1 MAKPTKTAHARG
13 GQIKPTPFTGDLKE
27 AILAGLNARPG
38 GVLGFLDKVALE
50 NPRLA
55 GRGRVGTR
63 IISRRRAWPALLPRA
78 RRNVTN
84 EAAIP
89 PPTVENGLPT
99 AFQPPFQPR
108 FQPTSNTLP
117 SNPPYPP
124 GVGSRL
130 FGGFWPPWLLPPPRE
145 NGRSR
150 RKPDIAN
157 RRWKSRPAAE
167 FRSTATMF
175 YCWRSLKHG
184 ALKRPTHRPR
194 AENCPGLIRGVELL
208 SSDNSTIIPLVGGI
222 LGWRSPWTPIP
233 PRL

>member
-99 AFQPPFQPR
+99 PLPTPVPTHFQHP
-108 FQPTSNTLP
+108 SNTLP

-145 NGRSR
+145 NVRFR
-150 RKPDIAN
+150 RED
-157 RRWKSRPAAE
+157 
-167 FRSTATMF
+167 
-175 YCWRSLKHG
+175 
-184 ALKRPTHRPR
+184 
-194 AENCPGLIRGVELL
+194 
-208 SSDNSTIIPLVGGI
+208 
-222 LGWRSPWTPIP
+222 
-233 PRL
+233 

>member
-99 AFQPPFQPR
+99 AFQR
-108 FQPTSNTLP
+108 P
-117 SNPPYPP
+117 SNPPSNPGSNP
-124 GVGSRL
+124 LPTPFPTPFHPTPHTPQALEAAFSGAFGPLGCSPRRGKTAGVGRVGVWRGGVRL
-130 FGGFWPPWLLPPPRE
+130 
-145 NGRSR
+145 S
-150 RKPDIAN
+150 I
-157 RRWKSRPAAE
+157 SVYRPFRLAA
-167 FRSTATMF
+167 
-175 YCWRSLKHG
+175 
-184 ALKRPTHRPR
+184 P
-194 AENCPGLIRGVELL
+194 
-208 SSDNSTIIPLVGGI
+208 
-222 LGWRSPWTPIP
+222 
-233 PRL
+233 

>member
-99 AFQPPFQPR
+99 AFQR
-108 FQPTSNTLP
+108 P
-117 SNPPYPP
+117 SNPPSNP
-124 GVGSRL
+124 GSN
-130 FGGFWPPWLLPPPRE
+130 PLPTPFQHP
-145 NGRSR
+145 SIQ
-150 RKPDIAN
+150 P
-157 RRWKSRPAAE
+157 
-167 FRSTATMF
+167 
-175 YCWRSLKHG
+175 
-184 ALKRPTHRPR
+184 
-194 AENCPGLIRGVELL
+194 
-208 SSDNSTIIPLVGGI
+208 
-222 LGWRSPWTPIP
+222 PIP
-233 PRL
+233 PRRWKPPFRGLLAPLAAPPAEGKRPEST

>member
-117 SNPPYPP
+117 TPFHPTPHTPQALEAAFSGAFGPLGCSPRRGKTA
-124 GVGSRL
+124 GVGRVGVWRGGVRL
-130 FGGFWPPWLLPPPRE
+130 
-145 NGRSR
+145 S
-150 RKPDIAN
+150 I
-157 RRWKSRPAAE
+157 SVYRP
-167 FRSTATMF
+167 FRLAV
-175 YCWRSLKHG
+175 
-184 ALKRPTHRPR
+184 P
-194 AENCPGLIRGVELL
+194 
-208 SSDNSTIIPLVGGI
+208 
-222 LGWRSPWTPIP
+222 
-233 PRL
+233 